1 MTGSVVLGLGGLP
14 GEFVERLQAI
24 QHAGFQGVELD
35 AHDLAKSST
44 SIRDGV
50 RAVEES
56 GLKVAAFKELRDFT
70 GHVGH
75 VFGYRMEL
83 AKTNL
88 DLMAR
93 LGCKLLIVNPSAFNK
108 TSHISDLVDQLR
120 AVATLAMK
128 RGIRIGYRP
137 LPWSDHAYDLASAW
151 KLIEQA
157 GNANLGLVVDSF
169 QDLTELDIS
178 KVFQQVPAEKVFLI
192 RVSDFK
198 MSSLHILEDKIEV
211 DGHQRFLPGAGNLTA
226 DLAGL
231 IKQSQLAGY
240 EGDIVLSVNDESY
253 RRKGLS
259 VTMELTSEARDW
271 VLQQLNTASDD

>member
-1 MTGSVVLGLGGLP
+1 ML
-14 GEFVERLQAI
+14 AI
-24 QHAGFQGVELD
+24 KAAGFDGIELD

-50 RAVEES
+50 ELIKRS
-56 GLKVAAFKELRDFT
+56 GLRVSAYKELRDFT
-70 GHVGH
+70 GHIGH
-75 VFGYRMEL
+75 VLGYRMEL

-88 DLMAR
+88 DMMAE

-108 TSHISDLVDQLR
+108 TSHVADLVIQLQ
-120 AVATLAMK
+120 ALATLAMK

-178 KVFQQVPAEKVFLI
+178 KVFQQLPAEKVFLL

-211 DGHQRFLPGAGNLTA
+211 DGHQRFLPGAGNLTS

-231 IKQSQLAGY
+231 LHQCRDAGY
-240 EGDIVLSVNDESY
+240 RGDVVLSVNDESY
-253 RRKGLS
+253 RHKGLAQTMGLAADAREWVVRQLS
-259 VTMELTSEARDW
+259 V
-271 VLQQLNTASDD
+271 